1 MGGIKVEF
9 ERRIVMTQREIFE
22 KMLISKH
29 MVDNAD
35 EIVEVVTDFLL
46 DQINQLKQREPKPLT
61 TLRELETARKVIWDM
76 FDEI

>member
-1 MGGIKVEF
+1 
-9 ERRIVMTQREIFE
+9 MTQREIFE

-61 TLRELETARKVIWDM
+61 TLRELETARKVVWDM